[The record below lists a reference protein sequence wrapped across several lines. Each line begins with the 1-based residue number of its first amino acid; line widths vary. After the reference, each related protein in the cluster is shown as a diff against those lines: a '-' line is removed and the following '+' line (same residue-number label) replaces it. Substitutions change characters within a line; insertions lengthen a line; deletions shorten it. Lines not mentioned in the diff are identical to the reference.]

1 METWMSP
8 EDVMARRPKET
19 KTAYELTEYERR
31 LADLRPLRCDLPI
44 EGDGTTYRETAE
56 ALRVMA
62 AFYEK
67 AALAMTTPP
76 ITRFNQLKWD
86 LKEPRARIREQLL
99 PRQRPEVYNSKRNGV
114 AR

>member
-1 METWMSP
+1 METWMTP
-8 EDVMARRPKET
+8 EDVMARRPKEVHVPG
-19 KTAYELTEYERR
+19 ELTEWERR
-31 LADLRPLRCDLPI
+31 LADLKPLRVDLPI
-44 EGDGTTYRETAE
+44 EGDGTTYRAVAD

-62 AFYEK
+62 AAYER
-67 AALAMTTPP
+67 AALAVATPP
-76 ITRFNQLKWD
+76 VTRFRQLKWE